1 MEQSTLESDLENL
14 AITNENGSIDI
25 DASTKSD
32 TTGTVAST
40 ATATTATT
48 DHSIVYS
55 KNELDAIRAVRALL
69 KKQGIDP
76 NRIGA
81 KTLALTTIVSKLRVD
96 EAAEKYTK
104 YLEGIQSHVATVSLH
119 LSHFL

>member
-69 KKQGIDP
+69 EKQGIDP

-104 YLEGIQSHVATVSLH
+104 YLEGI
-119 LSHFL
+119 